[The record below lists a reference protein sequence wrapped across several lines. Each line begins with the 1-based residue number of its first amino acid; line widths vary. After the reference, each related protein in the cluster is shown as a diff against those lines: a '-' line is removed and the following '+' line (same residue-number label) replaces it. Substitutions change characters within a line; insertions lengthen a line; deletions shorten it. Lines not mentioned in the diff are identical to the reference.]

1 MRKLLL
7 LSFSL
12 MLCSSLFAQA
22 DKVTAYINQYK
33 DIAMEEMIR
42 TGVPASITL
51 AQGILESGCGQ
62 STLAKESNNHFGIKC
77 KTEWTG
83 GKVYH
88 DDDTRNECFRVYA
101 SAEDSY
107 RDHSN
112 FLKNR
117 PYYTDLFSLDPHNYA
132 AWAYGLKKDGYATEK
147 DYPKN
152 LIHIIETYH
161 LEDYSDLALAKEKN
175 PNASAANYALNH
187 TDTKSDVAT
196 NNLNAT
202 ATVNSSDIAIP
213 VHSEERKMRVAQTMV
228 TMPSYPVSVFRIN
241 DSKVIYAPKGLS
253 LMALADKQKI
263 NYHRLMELNDLKESD
278 IISSGELI
286 YLQKKSKRGN
296 KDFYL
301 SKYGETL
308 KDVSDKEGVLLKKLE
323 EYNHLSSIKKLAA
336 NQKVYL
342 RGNSPDVP
350 QTIED

>member
-1 MRKLLL
+1 MRRLLL
-7 LSFSL
+7 LFLSVTLWSAG
-12 MLCSSLFAQA
+12 FAQA
-22 DKVTAYINQYK
+22 NKVTAYIDRYK

-51 AQGILESGCGQ
+51 AQGILESGCGE
-62 STLAKESNNHFGIKC
+62 SALAKESNNHFGIKC

-83 GKVYH
+83 AKTYH
-88 DDDTRNECFRVYA
+88 DDDARNECFRVYA

-112 FLKNR
+112 FLRNR
-117 PYYTDLFSLDPHNYA
+117 PYYTNLFSLNPRDYT

-161 LEDYSDLALAKEKN
+161 LEDYSDIALAKEKD
-175 PNASAANYALNH
+175 PNDVSANYALNNKDSKADIAN
-187 TDTKSDVAT
+187 T
-196 NNLNAT
+196 NLNAT
-202 ATVNSSDIAIP
+202 ATVQSSDVAIP
-213 VHSEERKMRVAQTMV
+213 VHTERKMRVAQTMV
-228 TMPSYPVSVFRIN
+228 TMPSYPVSVFTIN

-253 LMALADKQKI
+253 LLALADKQRI
-263 NYHRLMELNDLKESD
+263 GYHRLLELNDLTESD

-286 YLQKKSKRGN
+286 YLQKKSKKGN

-308 KDVSDKEGVLLKKLE
+308 KEVSDKEGVLLKRLE
-323 EYNHLSSIKKLAA
+323 EYNHLSAGKKLAS
-336 NQKVYL
+336 NQKIYL
-342 RGNSPDVP
+342 KGDAPNAPL
-350 QTIED
+350 TIED

>member
-1 MRKLLL
+1 MRKFLL
-7 LSFSL
+7 LSFSV

-22 DKVTAYINQYK
+22 DKVIAYISQYK

-62 STLAKESNNHFGIKC
+62 SILARESNNHFGIKC

-88 DDDTRNECFRVYA
+88 DDDARNECFRVYA
-101 SAEDSY
+101 SAADSY

-117 PYYTDLFSLDPHNYA
+117 PYYTDLFSLDPRNYT

-161 LEDYSDLALAKEKN
+161 LENYSDLALAKEKN
-175 PNASAANYALNH
+175 PDAPAANYALNI
-187 TDTKSDVAT
+187 TDTNKDITT

-202 ATVNSSDIAIP
+202 ATVNSSDISIP

-228 TMPSYPVSVFRIN
+228 AMPSYPVSVFKIN
-241 DSKVIYAPKGLS
+241 DAKVIYAPKGLS
-253 LMALADKQKI
+253 LMALADRQHI
-263 NYHRLMELNDLKESD
+263 SYHRLMELNDLKESD

-286 YLQKKSKRGN
+286 YLQKKSKKGN
-296 KDFYL
+296 KEFYL

-323 EYNHLSSIKKLAA
+323 GYNHISSTEKLAS

-342 RGNSPDVP
+342 RSDAPGAPK
-350 QTIED
+350 TIEE